1 MTEGPT
7 RYDAVQYPSGVYGPS
22 DPSRLA
28 AIARLHGLAAPDP
41 GTARVLEIAG
51 GDGINLAA
59 MASGTPQ
66 ARYYSFDLAPR
77 AVERGRALAAGIDN
91 CEIAVGDL
99 LECADS
105 LPGPYDYVIA
115 HGLYAWVPAPVRQ
128 AALRL
133 IGRVLAPDGIA
144 LISYNAMPGG
154 YLRQAVRAML
164 LQHVGDERDPA
175 RITAM
180 CMEKLTDF
188 VVPRSSDSPALAGLR
203 HVAKPMLNKRDGL
216 LFHDELS
223 ETYAPHALSEVVAA
237 AQAHGLAFLNDAIP
251 TMICDGLPGRD
262 VAEADVV
269 ALAQAD
275 DYEVL
280 VFFHQT
286 LFVRPGR
293 KPARG
298 VVAEHF
304 RGLFATT
311 SLRPAGP
318 GRFMA
323 GDEPLEVEDERLAE
337 VLTAM
342 ATAAPWRVALDTIA
356 DSPERCEMMVE
367 LVRRDLVTL
376 YCTQLAAAATAS
388 AVPRASPLA
397 LAQLR
402 QGFVTLHS
410 LDLRTVAF
418 AEPGPRYFLSLLD
431 GTRDRADLAR
441 DWAASPY
448 GDDIA
453 VDDALHKLARAA
465 MLVA

>member
-1 MTEGPT
+1 
-7 RYDAVQYPSGVYGPS
+7 
-22 DPSRLA
+22 
-28 AIARLHGLAAPDP
+28 
-41 GTARVLEIAG
+41 VLEIAG

-164 LQHVGDERDPA
+164 LQHLGDERDPA

-203 HVAKPMLNKRDGL
+203 HVAKPMLNKRGGQ
-216 LFHDELS
+216 LFHDELN
-223 ETYAPHALSEVVAA
+223 EVYAPQALSEVVAA
-237 AQAHGLAFLNDAIP
+237 AQAHGLAFLNDAVP

-323 GDEPLEVEDERLAE
+323 GDEPLEVEDQRLAE

-410 LDLRTVAF
+410 LDLRTIAMV
-418 AEPGPRYFLSLLD
+418 EPGARHFLSLLD
-431 GTRDRADLAR
+431 GTRNRADLAR

-453 VDDALHKLARAA
+453 VDDALHQLARAA